1 MKVRIIGCRS
11 EGYWYKK
18 YLGCIFEV
26 DEQLEIR
33 GGIPMYQV
41 IKGERMGSGIE
52 MKDCEIIEEP
62 KEIPIK
68 QFHSVQNP
76 QHYHSGGID
85 PIGYAELNF
94 PPEQLKGFYRI
105 NVLKYL
111 SRYDQKNGIE
121 DLEKADEYL
130 KMLIDCERANRE
142 GRKENV

>member
-1 MKVRIIGCRS
+1 MKVKVKQGQN
-11 EGYWYKK
+11 WYKGHEGFT
-18 YLGCIFEV
+18 YNVVDILGTPWYVINEGKKMH
-26 DEQLEIR
+26 R
-33 GGIPMYQV
+33 GLL
-41 IKGERMGSGIE
+41 KS
-52 MKDCEIIEEP
+52 DCEIIEEP

-68 QFHSVQNP
+68 EFHNVQNP